1 MTVLQFILGIF
12 LTWCIWEGGF
22 DGFVTGI
29 VLLFIGGAA
38 MEFFSAKKSQVDQE
52 KALEESAKAAAYR
65 EWELMRWESMR
76 NETWRKMYGEN
87 QPEVIHI
94 VEIQSEPTPR
104 KSKKHNNLKPK
115 HADVKSDENSDII
128 DV

>member
-38 MEFFSAKKSQVDQE
+38 MEFFSAKKAQVDQE

-65 EWELMRWESMR
+65 EWELMHWESMR
-76 NETWRKMYGEN
+76 NETWRKLHQEN

-94 VEIQSEPTPR
+94 VEIQSEPIPR
-104 KSKKHNNLKPK
+104 KSKNHNNLKPK
-115 HADVKSDENSDII
+115 HADVKSDENSDVI

>member
-38 MEFFSAKKSQVDQE
+38 MEFFSAKKAQMDQE

-65 EWELMRWESMR
+65 EWELMHWESMR

-104 KSKKHNNLKPK
+104 KSKKHKNQKPK
-115 HADVKSDENSDII
+115 YTDVKSDENSDVI

>member
-1 MTVLQFILGIF
+1 MTILQFILGIF

-22 DGFVTGI
+22 DGFVMGI

-38 MEFFSAKKSQVDQE
+38 MEFFSAKSRKAEQE
-52 KALEESAKAAAYR
+52 EALEESARAAAYR

-76 NETWRKMYGEN
+76 NETWRKMQEAN

-94 VEIQSEPTPR
+94 VEVQSKPVP
-104 KSKKHNNLKPK
+104 KKVKKHSSSNQKQVVNKT
-115 HADVKSDENSDII
+115 VNNSDVI
-128 DV
+128 DI

>member
-38 MEFFSAKKSQVDQE
+38 MEFFSAKSRKAEQE

-65 EWELMRWESMR
+65 EWELMHWESMR

-94 VEIQSEPTPR
+94 VEVHSEPIPR
-104 KSKKHNNLKPK
+104 KTKKYNNQKPK
-115 HADVKSDENSDII
+115 HADVKSGKNSDVI
-128 DV
+128 DI

>member
-1 MTVLQFILGIF
+1 MSIF

-38 MEFFSAKKSQVDQE
+38 MEFFSAKKAQVDQE

-65 EWELMRWESMR
+65 EWELMHWESMR
-76 NETWRKMYGEN
+76 NETWRKLHEEN

-94 VEIQSEPTPR
+94 VEIQSEPIPR

-115 HADVKSDENSDII
+115 RADVKSDVNSDVI